1 MSTHEVVVGRI
12 GKPHG
17 IHGELSVELRTDE
30 PERRFAVGATLGT
43 QTPRGTAPQAAHR
56 PVALTVRSTRWHQSR
71 LLVTFEKVGDR
82 TAAEALRGLVL
93 FTQVDADE
101 TPEDPEEFYDHQLVG
116 LQVSTTDGVW
126 VGEVTQVIHG
136 TGQDLLAVRTEDGD
150 GREVLVPF
158 VSQLVPEVDVP
169 GGRLT
174 VVDQPGLLAPVDDEA

>member
-30 PERRFAVGATLGT
+30 PDRRFAVGATLGA
-43 QTPRGTAPQAAHR
+43 QTPRGTVPQGANR
-56 PVALTVRSTRWHQSR
+56 PATLTVRSTRWHQSR
-71 LLVTFEKVGDR
+71 LLVRFEEVGDR
-82 TAAEALRGLVL
+82 TAAEGLRGLVL
-93 FTQVDADE
+93 LTHVDADE
-101 TPEDPEEFYDHQLVG
+101 APEDPEEYYDHQLVG
-116 LQVSTTDGVW
+116 LRVLTTAGEP
-126 VGEVTQVIHG
+126 VGEVAQVIHG
-136 TGQDLLAVRTEDGD
+136 AGQDLLAVHAAD

-169 GGRLT
+169 GGRLS